1 MVPIHDAKHTQSLN
15 NVRKSNLL
23 LVGGRDFFLTPVL
36 PFFFCEDYAYH
47 LIIVLINVWMCQ
59 MWGERKNLGKSSVRI
74 HILCE
79 IYYRESDIFIY
90 ELQNLILCYQDL

>member
-47 LIIVLINVWMCQ
+47 LIIVLINVQASGIHKIYLNKKTALTTKEKMC
-59 MWGERKNLGKSSVRI
+59 K
-74 HILCE
+74 
-79 IYYRESDIFIY
+79 
-90 ELQNLILCYQDL
+90 